1 MAAIMFSH
9 EAFPAYR
16 LVLASQKHFIFLLGG
31 ALLLLKNRNTF
42 GIKSYRLS
50 ALCLEL

>member
-16 LVLASQKHFIFLLGG
+16 LVLASQKRFIFLLGE
-31 ALLLLKNRNTF
+31 ALKNAVA
-42 GIKSYRLS
+42 
-50 ALCLEL
+50 ALVEK